1 MKYFDYLI
9 SLVQIWQMHI
19 LAISQKSAFSLGADF
34 FPLKV
39 LKVTRNFVAFFLY
52 KWLKIIFCSTY
63 KYRMYTR
70 TLVAGPFWD
79 GKQICYIRGRK
90 FSNLNHLRGQLLLY
104 FPVKCPWIKKTLFT
118 LHQKEIKIYFYSTSL
133 EEDSMIQWWCQY

>member
-52 KWLKIIFCSTY
+52 K
-63 KYRMYTR
+63 
-70 TLVAGPFWD
+70 
-79 GKQICYIRGRK
+79 
-90 FSNLNHLRGQLLLY
+90 
-104 FPVKCPWIKKTLFT
+104 
-118 LHQKEIKIYFYSTSL
+118 
-133 EEDSMIQWWCQY
+133 